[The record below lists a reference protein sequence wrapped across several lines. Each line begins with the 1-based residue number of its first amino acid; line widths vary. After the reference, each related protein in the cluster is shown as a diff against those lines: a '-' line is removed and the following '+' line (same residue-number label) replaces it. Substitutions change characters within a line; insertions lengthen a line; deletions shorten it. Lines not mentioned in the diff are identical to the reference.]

1 MTRFSLLPLPLLFL
15 FLLGFNIAE
24 ADDIAGL
31 RIGRVSVEEGNA
43 SLRPAGA
50 EWSDVAVNDPVTAG
64 MALRTADKAR
74 AQIRIGADTIA
85 LAPATRIEIGRLER
99 GVTQI
104 ALPQGRIGI
113 HLARIEPGGSVEIDL
128 PRGGVWLLAPGDYEI
143 SAGDEKNPGRI
154 VPLDGRAHVVAP
166 GIDETVTAKAE
177 DKAGDEFV
185 AWWRPPGG
193 DKVEPEALRFVSVE
207 MTGHDAL
214 DGNGR
219 WEDVK
224 GYGAV
229 WYPEALPEDWAPY
242 RYGHWRWL
250 SAWGWTWIDDMPW
263 GFAPSHYGRWAQIDE
278 RWGWVPGPNREHPVY
293 VPAAVAFLGT
303 AGVGLSYPDA
313 NGPAGAWFPLA
324 PGEAYWPSYTNDID
338 TIRDINAGGG
348 GARGAIEGGAKGGPR
363 AVIVNG
369 DYRNRRFAS
378 VVPRP
383 VFAGGRAVAPSLI
396 ELPGRRLEN

>member
-1 MTRFSLLPLPLLFL
+1 MARFSLLPLPLLFL

-154 VPLDGRAHVVAP
+154 VPLDGRAHIVAP
-166 GIDETVTAKAE
+166 GIDHTVAGGSAAMLKGPNDVTPAAE
-177 DKAGDEFV
+177 DKAIDQFV
-185 AWWRPPGG
+185 AWWQPPPSS
-193 DKVEPEALRFVSVE
+193 DKAQPQALRFVSAE
-207 MTGHDAL
+207 MTGYDAL
-214 DGNGR
+214 DGQGR
-219 WEDVK
+219 WEVAK
-224 GYGAV
+224 GYGQV
-229 WYPEALPEDWAPY
+229 WYPDGLPEDWAPY
-242 RYGHWRWL
+242 RQGHWRWL
-250 SAWGWTWIDDMPW
+250 SAWGWTWVDDMPW
-263 GFAPSHYGRWAQIDE
+263 GFAPSHFGRWARIDE
-278 RWGWVPGPNREHPVY
+278 
-293 VPAAVAFLGT
+293 
-303 AGVGLSYPDA
+303 
-313 NGPAGAWFPLA
+313 
-324 PGEAYWPSYTNDID
+324 
-338 TIRDINAGGG
+338 
-348 GARGAIEGGAKGGPR
+348 
-363 AVIVNG
+363 
-369 DYRNRRFAS
+369 
-378 VVPRP
+378 
-383 VFAGGRAVAPSLI
+383 
-396 ELPGRRLEN
+396 